1 MRAVLTLGPRYVFP
15 TDERDDNAYNGGE
28 QMAEIPLLDNFYTRI
43 QFSYDFLKYIHLYH
57 IYLCSYL
64 FETNVSNVTRVYIRL
79 LPFITNIINPGN
91 ISIP

>member
-1 MRAVLTLGPRYVFP
+1 MRAIPTLGPRYVFP

-43 QFSYDFLKYIHLYH
+43 QFSYDFLKYIYVYVY
-57 IYLCSYL
+57 IY
-64 FETNVSNVTRVYIRL
+64 NVTYV
-79 LPFITNIINPGN
+79 PFITNIINPGN

>member
-1 MRAVLTLGPRYVFP
+1 MRAIPTLGPRYVFP

-43 QFSYDFLKYIHLYH
+43 QFSYDFLKYIYVYVY
-57 IYLCSYL
+57 IY
-64 FETNVSNVTRVYIRL
+64 NVTYVPCL

>member
-1 MRAVLTLGPRYVFP
+1 MFS

-43 QFSYDFLKYIHLYH
+43 QFSYDFLKYIYVYVY
-57 IYLCSYL
+57 IYPFISLR
-64 FETNVSNVTRVYIRL
+64 NVSNVTYVPCL